1 MIGTICETLAV
12 TMPTYKEHDMRAEA
26 DAKLMA
32 AAPDMRAALIEACK
46 FIQKHN
52 EEFAPTEDLDLT
64 DEEREELGEWMESCE
79 AVLKQCQS
87 ALAKTEGRDF

>member
-32 AAPDMRAALIEACK
+32 AAPDLLAALKDVIDQLEAIGIPDWHGAEGLSLGWSRAAI
-46 FIQKHN
+46 
-52 EEFAPTEDLDLT
+52 
-64 DEEREELGEWMESCE
+64 
-79 AVLKQCQS
+79 
-87 ALAKTEGRDF
+87 AKAEGRDF